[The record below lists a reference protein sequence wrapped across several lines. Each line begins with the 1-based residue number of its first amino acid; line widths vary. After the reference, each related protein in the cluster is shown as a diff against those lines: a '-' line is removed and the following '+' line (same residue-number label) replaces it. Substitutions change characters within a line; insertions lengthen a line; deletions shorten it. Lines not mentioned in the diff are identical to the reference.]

1 MRKMLFSN
9 LVWVAF
15 IIGGFISSSNII
27 YAQEESEYSIRMA
40 KMMAEWMDTIWNNEP
55 EEGLTN
61 IKILMTKDG
70 EPFAGKVSIMGE
82 FSFRAVSEYT
92 HTTGFNPNSN
102 GRWVYEALESYIQ
115 LSINRYILHTL
126 IANSWYLGCNQIQS
140 KYKEIQNLLVR
151 F

>member
-1 MRKMLFSN
+1 MRKFLFSN

-15 IIGGFISSSNII
+15 IISGLISSSNII
-27 YAQEESEYSIRMA
+27 YAQEESESSLRMA
-40 KMMAEWMDTIWNNEP
+40 KMMAEWMDTIWNHEP

-82 FSFRAVSEYT
+82 FSFRAVGEFT

-102 GRWVYEALESYIQ
+102 GRWVYEGLEPGTYHIIIEGTKMFKALQ
-115 LSINRYILHTL
+115 
-126 IANSWYLGCNQIQS
+126 WS
-140 KYKEIQNLLVR
+140 KDSVTVKAGDSPLFEIDLDK
-151 F
+151 

>member
-15 IIGGFISSSNII
+15 IIGGLISSSNII
-27 YAQEESEYSIRMA
+27 YAQEESESSLRMA
-40 KMMAEWMDTIWNNEP
+40 KMMAEWMDTIWNHEP

-82 FSFRAVSEYT
+82 FSFRAVGEFT
-92 HTTGFNPNSN
+92 HTTGFNPNSK
-102 GRWVYEALESYIQ
+102 GRWVYEGLEPGAYDIFIEGTDKFKDWQWSKEGVTIKAGDSPMFEID
-115 LSINRYILHTL
+115 LS
-126 IANSWYLGCNQIQS
+126 
-140 KYKEIQNLLVR
+140 K
-151 F
+151 

>member
-1 MRKMLFSN
+1 MRKMLFLN

-15 IIGGFISSSNII
+15 IIGGLISSSNII
-27 YAQEESEYSIRMA
+27 YAQEESESSIRMA
-40 KMMAEWMDTIWNNEP
+40 KMMAEWMDTIWNHEP

-102 GRWVYEALESYIQ
+102 GRWVYEGLEPGTYNIIIEGTDKFKDWQWSKDSVTVKAGDSPLYEID
-115 LSINRYILHTL
+115 LS
-126 IANSWYLGCNQIQS
+126 
-140 KYKEIQNLLVR
+140 K
-151 F
+151 

>member
-27 YAQEESEYSIRMA
+27 YAQEESESSIRMA
-40 KMMAEWMDTIWNNEP
+40 KMMAEWMDTIWDQEP
-55 EEGLTN
+55 EEGLAN

-82 FSFRAVSEYT
+82 FSFRAVGEYT
-92 HTTGFNPNSN
+92 NTTGFNTNNN
-102 GRWVYEALESYIQ
+102 GRWVYEGLEPGTYHIFIEGTDKFKDWQWIKEGVTIKAGDSPLFEIN
-115 LSINRYILHTL
+115 LS
-126 IANSWYLGCNQIQS
+126 
-140 KYKEIQNLLVR
+140 K
-151 F
+151 

>member
-1 MRKMLFSN
+1 MRKFLFSN

-15 IIGGFISSSNII
+15 IISGLISSSNII
-27 YAQEESEYSIRMA
+27 YAQEESESSLRMA
-40 KMMAEWMDTIWNNEP
+40 KMMAEWMDTIWNHEP

-102 GRWVYEALESYIQ
+102 GRWVYEGLEPGTYNIIIEGTDKFKDWQWSKDSVTVKAGDSPLYEID
-115 LSINRYILHTL
+115 LS
-126 IANSWYLGCNQIQS
+126 
-140 KYKEIQNLLVR
+140 K
-151 F
+151 